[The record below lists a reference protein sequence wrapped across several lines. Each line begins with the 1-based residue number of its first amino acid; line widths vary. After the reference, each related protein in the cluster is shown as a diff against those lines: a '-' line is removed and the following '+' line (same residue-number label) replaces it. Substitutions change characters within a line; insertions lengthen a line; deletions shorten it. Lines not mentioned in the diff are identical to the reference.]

1 MYQTW
6 VWLVVLKGY
15 PILIFS
21 ESGKFLNIEQ
31 ELYLGKEARCAGQRS
46 KKNDD
51 SRLGRLAGIE
61 EGE

>member
-1 MYQTW
+1 
-6 VWLVVLKGY
+6 VVLKGY